1 MHKSSY
7 YCKQRR
13 YIFFILQPIRFGLL
27 EFATK
32 EKKIQVSINYILIDI
47 PNMEKTFYWDTLYVN
62 QRFVKEKDLY
72 NHFFCQLAELV
83 SDFLSLA
90 LVSD

>member
-1 MHKSSY
+1 MQFFSPLEREKLELFSDMNFNIVYFSFKTLNFTFVNWMHKSSY

-32 EKKIQVSINYILIDI
+32 EKKSNLTWG
-47 PNMEKTFYWDTLYVN
+47 K
-62 QRFVKEKDLY
+62 RFKL
-72 NHFFCQLAELV
+72 
-83 SDFLSLA
+83 
-90 LVSD
+90 